1 MTTVRERWR
10 RELEAVGFDAA
21 PLRALLEQH
30 SGLPGPRANLEL
42 AAALGDLAAGAD
54 AGGRRLLLAWARLSP
69 DEAPHGTR
77 AEYVPVAAL
86 CALGVLAASPPER
99 DRCTEV
105 LRAAAADPRW
115 RMREAAALGL
125 QRLGELDTPG
135 LVALLSSWLPDS
147 SDLRLRLVMVTAAH
161 PPILDDAG
169 VRALGWDAAERALER
184 VRRRQTEDAE
194 TLRILVAA
202 LSFAPSVYAAAEPR
216 EGFRRLGRWA
226 EAREVAVKKLV
237 VANLRKARL
246 AKRYPDECERVAE
259 ALAGGVD

>member
-1 MTTVRERWR
+1 MTTVRDRWR
-10 RELEAVGFDAA
+10 RELEAVGFD
-21 PLRALLEQH
+21 PDLLRALLERH

-42 AAALGDLAAGAD
+42 AAALGDLAAQAD
-54 AGGRRLLLAWARLSP
+54 AAGRKVLLDWARLGP
-69 DEAPHGTR
+69 EAAPHGTR
-77 AEYVPVAAL
+77 AEYVPVAAV
-86 CALGVLAASPPER
+86 CALGVLAARPAER
-99 DRCTEV
+99 ARYVEP
-105 LRAAAADPRW
+105 LRAAAFDPRW

-125 QRLGELDTPG
+125 QRLGELDAAG
-135 LVALLSSWLPDS
+135 LVALLRPWVVEE
-147 SDLRLRLVMVTAAH
+147 SDLLLRLVMVTIAH
-161 PPILDDAG
+161 PPLLDDAA
-169 VRALGWDAAERALER
+169 VRVVGWDASERALER
-184 VRRRQTEDAE
+184 VRRRRTESAE

-226 EAREVAVKKLV
+226 EAREPAVKKIV